1 MTCDTHAVRFAFYG
15 RTARI
20 DAADTDAERHWQRQ
34 CCSAAAAAR
43 GGQITA
49 WFFDAAC
56 PADMPFPSRP
66 QGRAM
71 LAALT
76 GPVCRID
83 AVVAADATRLLPRQP
98 SPGVPAWLDAWHTP
112 LLVADTGITI
122 SSPLEYDLIA
132 GILLDLGRPPR
143 RGQAPPA
150 AIASRTTSRRMGG
163 GRARHGGRGDTT
175 D

>member
-15 RTARI
+15 RIARI
-20 DAADTDAERHWQRQ
+20 DVADTDAERQWQRQ
-34 CCSAAAAAR
+34 CCSAAAADR

-56 PADMPFPSRP
+56 PADMPFPSRS
-66 QGRAM
+66 QGRAL
-71 LAALT
+71 LAALN
-76 GPVCRID
+76 GPVWRID

-98 SPGVPAWLDAWHTP
+98 SHGVPAWLDAWHTP
-112 LLVADTGITI
+112 LLLADTGITI
-122 SSPLEYDLIA
+122 SSPLEFDLIA

-143 RGQAPPA
+143 RGQG
-150 AIASRTTSRRMGG
+150 STSRDHQSHSVRRMADGT
-163 GRARHGGRGDTT
+163 ARHGGRGDT